1 METKQKPISIVDA
14 ESIQNS
20 IIQIVMKYENLPF
33 KPTQA
38 NVLWNNLATGRGI
51 GLFPLQGAVYTRKY
65 VSGLYTALYPF
76 RIVYRS
82 APKSNA
88 ETIDSQNILDELS
101 KWMETCSISIDGIS
115 IDKIERTSQTF
126 PIGQTEQDQEYAINM
141 AITYT
146 GRS

>member
-1 METKQKPISIVDA
+1 MAKQNPISIKDA
-14 ESIQNS
+14 TNIQNAIVS
-20 IIQIVMKYENLPF
+20 IVMKYENFPF

-51 GLFPLQGAVYTRKY
+51 GLFPLQGAVYQKKY

-82 APKSNA
+82 APKSNE
-88 ETIDSQNILDELS
+88 ETIDSQNVLVDLS
-101 KWMETCSISIDGIS
+101 EWMEECDISIDSIS
-115 IDKIERTSQTF
+115 IDKIERTSNVF
-126 PIGQTEQDQEYAINM
+126 PIGQTEKDQEYAINM

-146 GRS
+146 SKGE